1 MKNKKVNL
9 LGNGHRYVYVVA
21 RKLHNGDVITIND
34 SGQPSN
40 VGKNDWGFSSVYST
54 MYQAEN
60 ALKEHIEI
68 SRQCNEKE
76 TYGIL
81 SIVNGNVVLLKS
93 ERA

>member
-9 LGNGHRYVYVVA
+9 LGNCHRYVYIVA
-21 RKLHNGDVITIND
+21 RKLHRGDVITIND
-34 SGQPSN
+34 SGQSDK
-40 VGKNDWGFSSVYST
+40 VRKNDWGFSSVFST

-68 SRQCNEKE
+68 SRQFNKKE